1 MTKRIFRSVFLA
13 VFAVFIACLVL
24 VMGALY
30 SYFSARQEA
39 QLGIEARL
47 AAAGVESG
55 GEAYLENFG
64 RQDGLRLT
72 WIDSDGTVLY
82 DTNADA
88 SSMENHA
95 DREEVAQAL
104 QTGSGEGKRVSA
116 TLSEKTVYIALR
128 LSDGTVLRAA
138 ASHYT
143 VPTLLLGIL
152 QPLIVIV
159 VLAVILSALLA
170 SRLSKRIV
178 GPLIAIDLDHPL
190 ENVTYDE
197 LSPLLTRVERQQR
210 QIRSQLD
217 ELTRRR
223 RELEAVTST

>member
-1 MTKRIFRSVFLA
+1 MTKCIFRSVFLA
-13 VFAVFIACLVL
+13 AFAVFIACPVL

-30 SYFSARQEA
+30 SYFSARQES
-39 QLGIEARL
+39 QLAIEAKL

-104 QTGSGEGKRVSA
+104 QTGSGEGQFSAAPLSDTEPRLVPTMSMDIGIVAPLMEPKQSA
-116 TLSEKTVYIALR
+116 TNSGISTPLKKMSTATNDATSGGASALR
-128 LSDGTVLRAA
+128 SVRPFMPPRTA
-138 ASHYT
+138 
-143 VPTLLLGIL
+143 P
-152 QPLIVIV
+152 
-159 VLAVILSALLA
+159 
-170 SRLSKRIV
+170 
-178 GPLIAIDLDHPL
+178 
-190 ENVTYDE
+190 
-197 LSPLLTRVERQQR
+197 
-210 QIRSQLD
+210 
-217 ELTRRR
+217 
-223 RELEAVTST
+223 

>member
-1 MTKRIFRSVFLA
+1 MTKRIFRSVF
-13 VFAVFIACLVL
+13 FAAFVVFIACLVL

-39 QLGIEARL
+39 QLTIEAKL

-55 GEAYLENFG
+55 GEAYLESFG

-95 DREEVAQAL
+95 DREEIAQAL

-143 VPTLLLGIL
+143 VPTLLLEMCIRDR
-152 QPLIVIV
+152 PLYSPSCR
-159 VLAVILSALLA
+159 AESP
-170 SRLSKRIV
+170 RDNTYK
-178 GPLIAIDLDHPL
+178 
-190 ENVTYDE
+190 EN
-197 LSPLLTRVERQQR
+197 LTR
-210 QIRSQLD
+210 
-217 ELTRRR
+217 
-223 RELEAVTST
+223 

>member
-13 VFAVFIACLVL
+13 AFAVFIACLVL

-39 QLGIEARL
+39 QLTIEARL

-95 DREEVAQAL
+95 DREEVSQAL

-116 TLSEKTVYIALR
+116 TLSEKTVYIAPRPRTTRCLR
-128 LSDGTVLRAA
+128 CC
-138 ASHYT
+138 
-143 VPTLLLGIL
+143 
-152 QPLIVIV
+152 
-159 VLAVILSALLA
+159 SAYC
-170 SRLSKRIV
+170 SR
-178 GPLIAIDLDHPL
+178 
-190 ENVTYDE
+190 
-197 LSPLLTRVERQQR
+197 
-210 QIRSQLD
+210 
-217 ELTRRR
+217 
-223 RELEAVTST
+223 

>member
-13 VFAVFIACLVL
+13 AFAVFIACLVL

-30 SYFSARQEA
+30 SYFSARQES
-39 QLGIEARL
+39 QLAVEARL
-47 AAAGVESG
+47 AAAGVEAG
-55 GEAYLENFG
+55 GKEYLEDFG

-72 WIDSDGTVLY
+72 WIAADGTVLY

-95 DREEVAQAL
+95 DREEISEAL
-104 QTGSGEGKRVSA
+104 ETGSGEGKRVSA

-128 LSDGTVLRAA
+128 LSDGTVIRAA

-152 QPLIVIV
+152 QPLIVI
-159 VLAVILSALLA
+159 
-170 SRLSKRIV
+170 
-178 GPLIAIDLDHPL
+178 IAA
-190 ENVTYDE
+190 
-197 LSPLLTRVERQQR
+197 
-210 QIRSQLD
+210 
-217 ELTRRR
+217 
-223 RELEAVTST
+223 LEAHRRTAQRHRPGPPAGERHLRRALPAADPRGTAAAADTQPA

>member
-1 MTKRIFRSVFLA
+1 MTKCIFRSVFLA
-13 VFAVFIACLVL
+13 AFAVFIACLVL

-30 SYFSARQEA
+30 SYFSARQES
-39 QLGIEARL
+39 QLAIEAKL

-104 QTGSGEGKRVSA
+104 QTGSGEGKRSIIEWNCTGCGKCVDSCKHGCI
-116 TLSEKTVYIALR
+116 ELR
-128 LSDGTVLRAA
+128 PSGKV
-138 ASHYT
+138 
-143 VPTLLLGIL
+143 
-152 QPLIVIV
+152 
-159 VLAVILSALLA
+159 
-170 SRLSKRIV
+170 
-178 GPLIAIDLDHPL
+178 HP
-190 ENVTYDE
+190 
-197 LSPLLTRVERQQR
+197 
-210 QIRSQLD
+210 
-217 ELTRRR
+217 
-223 RELEAVTST
+223 